1 MGHKLIVGMTESG
14 KSRLG
19 ITFCGEFRKAR
30 IPTVVLD
37 PMYDDRWSS
46 AADIVFRN
54 LDNYMRFLWTHKGYF
69 AFIDESGGF
78 GKYNASIE
86 KMICQGRHLGHNLIL
101 MTQKITQ
108 VSTLIR
114 EQCRT
119 FYLFA
124 ANDRALAEIS
134 SECRKPQLLT
144 TPDLMPGEFYKVSR
158 FSEISK
164 YSIDFTNGTIYCL
177 GEIQGV
183 QKPNPS
189 SPLREVSH
197 VPVDRRKRH

>member
-1 MGHKLIVGMTESG
+1 MGHKLIIGMTESG

-19 ITFCGEFRKAR
+19 ITFCREFKKKR

-37 PMYDDRWSS
+37 PMFDERWEA

-54 LDNYMRFLWTHKGYF
+54 IDNYMKFLWTHKGYF

-78 GKYNASIE
+78 GKYNTAIE
-86 KMICQGRHLGHNLIL
+86 GMICKGRHLGHNLIL
-101 MTQKITQ
+101 MTQKVTQ

-114 EQCRT
+114 EQCRE

-124 ANDRALAEIS
+124 ANDRAIDEIS

-144 TPDLMPGEFYKVSR
+144 APELKPGEFYKVSR

-164 YSIDFTNGTIYCL
+164 YSIDFATGTIYRLEDVRCNA
-177 GEIQGV
+177 
-183 QKPNPS
+183 KPDFSN
-189 SPLREVSH
+189 EVTN
-197 VPVDRRKRH
+197 VPNHRQRRP